1 MSYLFLIPVSIAL
14 GLTGL
19 SAFFWSMRHNQ
30 YEDLDGAAARILTT
44 NDQPLLPPELSGTTK
59 LQPDAGLSLTAVTI
73 ITDGSRSCIGDRLGL
88 RHLTASL
95 LHHRRTSVASYGC
108 RPAGALTPPHPPA

>member
-19 SAFFWSMRHNQ
+19 GAFFWSMRHNQ

-44 NDQPLLPPELSGTTK
+44 PDQPLPPPKPLRK
-59 LQPDAGLSLTAVTI
+59 CDLQPDAG
-73 ITDGSRSCIGDRLGL
+73 
-88 RHLTASL
+88 
-95 LHHRRTSVASYGC
+95 
-108 RPAGALTPPHPPA
+108 